1 MSTLE
6 AIRKALECHLEIFQN
21 TKVTKTFKV
30 WLNAL
35 WRKVGLSLTI
45 IRGGITVEIDNSISK
60 NIANPRELERLFRE
74 DPKAFKK
81 SFSHAW
87 EQNPDSPVLAAWY
100 ERLNFKEAAHT
111 EKTSLLQ
118 KGFLFMGIL
127 AILAGIST
135 RIIFHFVEQE
145 AIAPINLAFGI
156 LPFIAAYFVYK
167 NNPPKKVLYTLAL
180 MFLLSGLYLNMLPS
194 NHNDS
199 IILAYLH
206 LPIFLW
212 GLIGLAFIG
221 NEYGIGSTRLAYLKF
236 NLEFCILYAS
246 MAISGMLLAALTM
259 QLFSFVGLDI
269 EDFYFRNVVLFGA
282 AALAIVATY
291 LVSMNLKLAK
301 NITPYIAKI
310 FSPLVLATLLV
321 YLITV
326 IWVGKNPFLDR
337 NFLLVFNGIL
347 FSVLAV
353 TIFSITESGTDKKK
367 NISDYISFALIIL
380 ALIIDSVALSAIVF
394 RLSSY
399 GITPNRIAVLGV
411 NILIWG
417 NLIWIMVSYMRFL
430 QNKTGPSTI
439 QDAVTKYLPV
449 YVLWAAFVTF
459 TFPLIF
465 N

>member
-1 MSTLE
+1 M
-6 AIRKALECHLEIFQN
+6 
-21 TKVTKTFKV
+21 
-30 WLNAL
+30 
-35 WRKVGLSLTI
+35 TI
-45 IRGGITVEIDNSISK
+45 IRGGINVDSNNLIIE
-60 NIANPRELERLFRE
+60 NIANPHVLERMFRN

-87 EQNPDSPVLAAWY
+87 EQNPDSQVLAVWY
-100 ERLNFKEAAHT
+100 ERLNFKETAHT
-111 EKTSLLQ
+111 EKASLLQ

-135 RIIFHFVEQE
+135 RIIFHFVEQQ

-156 LPFIAAYFVYK
+156 LPFITAYFVYK
-167 NNPPKKVLYTLAL
+167 NKPQKKVLYILAL
-180 MFLLSGLYLNMLPS
+180 LFLISGVYLNMLPL
-194 NHNDS
+194 NEKDS
-199 IILAYLH
+199 MILVYLH

-212 GLIGLAFIG
+212 GLTGLAFTG
-221 NEYGIGSTRLAYLKF
+221 NEYSNGITRLAYLKF
-236 NLEFCILYAS
+236 NLEFCILYIS

-259 QLFSFVGLDI
+259 RLFSFIDLNI

-326 IWVGKNPFLDR
+326 ISVGKNPFLDR
-337 NFLLVFNGIL
+337 NFLIAFNGIL
-347 FSVLAV
+347 LGVLAV
-353 TIFSITESGTDKKK
+353 TIFSITESGTDEKK
-367 NISDYISFALIIL
+367 NISDYINFTLIVL

-399 GITPNRIAVLGV
+399 GITPNRLAVLGV
-411 NILIWG
+411 NILICG

-430 QNKTGPSTI
+430 QNKTGPSPI

-449 YVLWAAFVTF
+449 YGLWAAFVTF
-459 TFPLIF
+459 TFPFIF
-465 N
+465 K